1 LAIVVNKKAGSFV
14 FLPKNSFQPI
24 FGPKH
29 LGSTLETMLNQSIAM
44 KNAKNCLKTQNPPE
58 TKKKNFLSSYQI
70 F

>member
-1 LAIVVNKKAGSFV
+1 LAIVVNKKVGSFV
-14 FLPKNSFQPI
+14 FLTKNSFQPI

-29 LGSTLETMLNQSIAM
+29 LGNTLETMLNQSIAM

-58 TKKKNFLSSYQI
+58 KTKNFLSSDLI